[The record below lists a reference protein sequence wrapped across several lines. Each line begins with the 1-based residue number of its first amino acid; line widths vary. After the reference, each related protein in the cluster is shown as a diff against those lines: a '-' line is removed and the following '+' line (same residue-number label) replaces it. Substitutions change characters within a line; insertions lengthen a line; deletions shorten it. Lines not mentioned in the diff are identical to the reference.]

1 MSLLRGLTT
10 FRYNPERAFG
20 NATMLF
26 SGLFATALL
35 AVHLLEPEMNQGPV
49 SFYSL
54 GSYGFIMRFGFLVF
68 GLAFFSLVLGLRYL
82 QGITNVRY
90 VVTALLSIAGTGLVL
105 IGLFNADPLG
115 NSPTTQGVVHSWSAN
130 VWSIGASVGA
140 LSFAP
145 AFRQGDK
152 PLTVARKSR
161 NLGMAALAV
170 WAAGF
175 FVYGTYLAPI
185 QPRLFFMLEAAW
197 VILIG
202 SRLREGKLATVNG
215 D

>member
-1 MSLLRGLTT
+1 MSPLRGLTT
-10 FRYNPERAFG
+10 FRYDPERTFG
-20 NATMLF
+20 NATIVF
-26 SGLFATALL
+26 SGLFVMALL
-35 AVHLLEPEMNQGPV
+35 AVHFLEPELNQGPV

-68 GLAFFSLVLGLRYL
+68 GLAFFSLVLGLRCL
-82 QGITNVRY
+82 QGVTNLRY
-90 VVTALLSIAGTGLVL
+90 VVIALLSIAGTGLVL

-115 NSPTTQGVVHSWSAN
+115 NSPTIQGVVHGWSATA
-130 VWSIGASVGA
+130 WSIAASVGA

-145 AFRQGDK
+145 AFRQGGK
-152 PLTVARKSR
+152 PLAVAWKSR
-161 NLGMAALAV
+161 NLGIAALAV

-175 FVYGTYLAPI
+175 FVYGTYWAPI

-202 SRLREGKLATVNG
+202 SRLREGKLATVKG